1 MNLNSFEEI
10 FRSNNTSFNPY
21 DSTFT
26 NADLK
31 DKINF
36 NDFKPP
42 DSTENI
48 NNININ
54 SSLINDSNHE
64 EIITLKIIPKKTPFC
79 IEKEDAKNE
88 QFIDKDLIKNNE
100 NFITKNILKEEELK
114 DILKIKRNLK
124 IKKNKLGRK
133 RVFQDIYDNGN
144 DKIKNIDMIRI
155 CKNLVL
161 EYTLKFLNE
170 QIKKIYNGF
179 IGEGILIKKL
189 LDITQEEK
197 TDNKIESIEIFF
209 QKTLKDIFSANI
221 SRKYTSHLPNHNEI
235 IIGKLLSE
243 KNEIQR
249 RKFEKLLNLTLSD
262 CFNLFIG
269 NNHSDDFQD
278 FPIFENIREDL
289 KWSEKYLDKI
299 KIFLFNFE
307 NMFKSSKDKY
317 SLINNNNK
325 IKIANDSL

>member
-1 MNLNSFEEI
+1 MNLSSFEEI
-10 FRSNNTSFNPY
+10 FRTNKKPINFY
-21 DSTFT
+21 DSTFIDT
-26 NADLK
+26 
-31 DKINF
+31 
-36 NDFKPP
+36 DFKDEAFNIDYKPSNSMN
-42 DSTENI
+42 DI
-48 NNININ
+48 NNNNKTCSIEQVKEKKNQFFN
-54 SSLINDSNHE
+54 NKFFDDDRFKNDENFLSKD
-64 EIITLKIIPKKTPFC
+64 II
-79 IEKEDAKNE
+79 KE
-88 QFIDKDLIKNNE
+88 DKDLQDIFK
-100 NFITKNILKEEELK
+100 LKR
-114 DILKIKRNLK
+114 DLK

-133 RVFQDIYDNGN
+133 RVFQDIYSNN
-144 DKIKNIDMIRI
+144 DEKIKNIDMIRI

-161 EYTLKFLNE
+161 TYTLKFLNE

-209 QKTLKDIFSANI
+209 QKTLKEIFSVNI
-221 SRKYTSHLPNHNEI
+221 SKKYTSYLPNHNEI

-243 KNEIQR
+243 KDEIKR
-249 RKFEKLLNLTLSD
+249 KKFEKLLNLTLSD

-299 KIFLFNFE
+299 KLFLFNFE
-307 NMFKSSKDKY
+307 DMFKNTKAKY
-317 SLINNNNK
+317 SIIKNNNK
-325 IKIANDSL
+325 IKKVNDMFVVK

>member
-1 MNLNSFEEI
+1 MNLSSFEEI
-10 FRSNNTSFNPY
+10 FRTNKKPINFY
-21 DSTFT
+21 DSTFIDT
-26 NADLK
+26 
-31 DKINF
+31 
-36 NDFKPP
+36 DFKDEAFNIDYKPSNSMN
-42 DSTENI
+42 DI
-48 NNININ
+48 NNNN
-54 SSLINDSNHE
+54 LICSIEQVKEKKNQFFNNKFFDDDRFKNDENFLSKD
-64 EIITLKIIPKKTPFC
+64 II
-79 IEKEDAKNE
+79 KEDKYL
-88 QFIDKDLIKNNE
+88 QDIFK
-100 NFITKNILKEEELK
+100 LKR
-114 DILKIKRNLK
+114 DLK

-133 RVFQDIYDNGN
+133 RVFQDIYSNN
-144 DKIKNIDMIRI
+144 DEKIKNIDMIRI

-161 EYTLKFLNE
+161 TYTLKFLNE

-179 IGEGILIKKL
+179 IGGGILFKKL

-197 TDNKIESIEIFF
+197 ADNKIESIEIFF
-209 QKTLKDIFSANI
+209 QKTLKEIFSVNI
-221 SRKYTSHLPNHNEI
+221 SKKYTSYLPNHNEI

-243 KNEIQR
+243 KDEIKR
-249 RKFEKLLNLTLSD
+249 KKFEKLLNLTLSD

-325 IKIANDSL
+325 IKKANDSL

>member
-1 MNLNSFEEI
+1 MFNSCNFLNNKFFDDDRFKNDENFLS
-10 FRSNNTSFNPY
+10 
-21 DSTFT
+21 
-26 NADLK
+26 K
-31 DKINF
+31 D
-36 NDFKPP
+36 
-42 DSTENI
+42 
-48 NNININ
+48 
-54 SSLINDSNHE
+54 
-64 EIITLKIIPKKTPFC
+64 II
-79 IEKEDAKNE
+79 KE
-88 QFIDKDLIKNNE
+88 DKDLQDIFK
-100 NFITKNILKEEELK
+100 LKR
-114 DILKIKRNLK
+114 DLK

-133 RVFQDIYDNGN
+133 RVFQDIYSNN
-144 DKIKNIDMIRI
+144 DEKIKNIDMIRI

-161 EYTLKFLNE
+161 TYTLKFLNE

-179 IGEGILIKKL
+179 IGGGILFKKL

-197 TDNKIESIEIFF
+197 ADNKIESIEIFF
-209 QKTLKDIFSANI
+209 QKTLKEIFSVNI
-221 SRKYTSHLPNHNEI
+221 SKKYTSYLPNHNEI

-243 KNEIQR
+243 KDEIKR
-249 RKFEKLLNLTLSD
+249 KKFEKLLNLTLSD

-325 IKIANDSL
+325 IKKANDSL